1 MAGHSKWAN
10 IKHKKQKEDKRRG
23 KLFSKLSRK
32 IAVAAREG
40 GGDPEMNADLRMAI
54 QKAKDNNMP
63 NDNIER
69 AIKRGTGNLEGMSYE
84 SFVYEGYGPGGVAI
98 YMDIMTDN
106 RNRTAAEIRHVL
118 DKNGGN
124 LGENGCVSWMFQ
136 RKGELIIDLN
146 EFEIDE
152 DELLLEA
159 LEAGAEDLEIE
170 EEEAYIY
177 TESGN
182 FESTREI
189 MEESGYEFAS
199 ADLAM
204 IPDNMVSL
212 DKSNAK
218 QMLRLIEK
226 LEDHDDIQDVYSN
239 FEIEEE
245 IRDEIEAEED

>member
-1 MAGHSKWAN
+1 MMAGHSKWAN
-10 IKHKKQKEDKRRG
+10 IKHKKQKEDKKRG

-40 GGDPEMNADLRMAI
+40 GGDPEMNSDLRMAI

-106 RNRTAAEIRHVL
+106 RNRTASEIRHIL

-136 RKGELIIDLN
+136 RKGELIISREKFD
-146 EFEIDE
+146 IDE

-159 LEAGAEDLEIE
+159 LEAGAEDIE
-170 EEEAYIY
+170 FDEEHAFIY
-177 TESGN
+177 TEPGN
-182 FESTREI
+182 FESAREV
-189 MEESGYEFAS
+189 MEEDGYKFES

-204 IPDNMVSL
+204 IPDNEVSL
-212 DKSNAK
+212 DKSDAK
-218 QMLRLIEK
+218 KMLRLIEK
-226 LEDHDDIQDVYSN
+226 IEDHDDIQDVYSN
-239 FEIEEE
+239 FDISDE
-245 IRDEIEAEED
+245 IREEIEAEE